1 MKQQIVFPKL
11 LPDIKIKKS
20 NAELLP
26 LKCEEFDFIIAKAGY
41 ACSEGVYD
49 SSEKTLKKAIHRYA
63 AGEVSVSGVCG
74 IMIRADTVNF
84 TDEEPRKTSSSYVIQ
99 ITSEYIRRLCT
110 IYEDDTGTEHIKT
123 FLDDNFDVIKNGN
136 DNIHGVPI
144 IIYPNE
150 VREINGVIYIKEKN
164 LRYTLGV
171 YDLTIGNRVFNAIR
185 LVTVMDYGKLE
196 ESYIDNNGRQVL
208 TRVYCMCRYC
218 DDSSKQINVN
228 NVWYR
233 LSEEHLSAYAF

>member
-26 LKCEEFDFIIAKAGY
+26 LKCEEFDFIIAKTGY

-49 SSEKTLKKAIHRYA
+49 SSRKTLKQVIHRYA
-63 AGEVSVSGVCG
+63 AGEVSINGVNG

-84 TDEEPRKTSSSYVIQ
+84 TDEEPRKTSSNYAIQ
-99 ITSEYIRRLCT
+99 MTSEYIRRLCM
-110 IYEDDTGTEHIKT
+110 ICEDSTGTEHIET
-123 FLDDNFDVIKNGN
+123 FLDDDFDVIKNGN
-136 DNIHGVPI
+136 DNIHGVPVM
-144 IIYPNE
+144 IYPNE
-150 VREINGVIYIKEKN
+150 ARETNGVIYMKEKN
-164 LRYTLGV
+164 LRYTLGE

-185 LVTVMDYGKLE
+185 MLTVRDYGELE

-208 TRVYCMCRYC
+208 TRVYCMCRYL

-228 NVWYR
+228 DIWYR
-233 LSEEHLSAYAF
+233 LSEDRLSAYVL